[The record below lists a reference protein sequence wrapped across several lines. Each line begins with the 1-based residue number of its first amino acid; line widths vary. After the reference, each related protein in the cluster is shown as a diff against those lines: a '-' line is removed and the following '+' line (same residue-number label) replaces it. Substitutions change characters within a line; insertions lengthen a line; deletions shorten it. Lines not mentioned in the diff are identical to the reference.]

1 MIPGKLD
8 CRQIGIL
15 AIIPARGG
23 SKSIPRKNIRLLN
36 GKPLIYYTICE
47 AKKSKY
53 LGRLI
58 VSTEDSEIA
67 ETAKKYEAEVI
78 ERPVELAQDYAP
90 ASLVYQHVI
99 KHLEGME
106 NFYPNIIVAL
116 NPTSPCRLVGDIDK
130 AVEMFLETDCD
141 SVVSICETEHPPHW
155 MYTLEGDR
163 LKPIIEG
170 SEKVTRRQDAPK
182 TYRLNGAI
190 YVIHRDVIMEQNR
203 LMGSD
208 ARPFIMPLERSIDIN
223 TDFDFKLA
231 ELQIREMR
239 H

>member
-1 MIPGKLD
+1 MSKESNIV
-8 CRQIGIL
+8 

-23 SKSIPRKNIRLLN
+23 SKGIPRKNIRLLN
-36 GKPLIYYTICE
+36 GEPLIYYTICE

-67 ETAKKYEAEVI
+67 ETAKKYNAEVI
-78 ERPVELAQDYAP
+78 ERPAELAQDYTP

-116 NPTSPCRLVGDIDK
+116 NPTSPCRLATDIDG
-130 AVEMFLETDCD
+130 AIETYLEADCD
-141 SVVSICETEHPPHW
+141 SVVSVCETEHPPHW
-155 MYTLEGDR
+155 MYIIDGDR
-163 LKPIIEG
+163 LKPVIEG
-170 SEKVTRRQDAPK
+170 GDKVTLRQNATK
-182 TYRLNGAI
+182 TYRLNGAV
-190 YVIHRDVIMEQNR
+190 YVIHPNVIMEQNR
-203 LMGSD
+203 LMGNG

-231 ELQIREMR
+231 ELQIREMG